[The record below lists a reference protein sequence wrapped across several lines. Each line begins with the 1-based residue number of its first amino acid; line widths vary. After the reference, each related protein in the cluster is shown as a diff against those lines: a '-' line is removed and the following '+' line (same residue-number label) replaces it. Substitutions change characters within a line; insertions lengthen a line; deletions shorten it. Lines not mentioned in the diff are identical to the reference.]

1 MIRNEIFKLIIETN
15 RLSQAS
21 IITLAIRRDVTIVKM
36 RILLL
41 VAMIIVNV
49 VEITLAS
56 TLMTVKE
63 IERVTTIIRETKRVP
78 PTTNLTENEIAQ
90 ETDTTT
96 RMPKTIKV
104 MRNKITSDQTKNE
117 LIIKTITKNL
127 AAITRTSEKS
137 CTENLIQADT
147 RRTANGT
154 TKVR

>member
-78 PTTNLTENEIAQ
+78 STTNLTENEIAQ

-104 MRNKITSDQTKNE
+104 MKNKITSDQTKNE

-127 AAITRTSEKS
+127 AAITKTSEKS

>member
-63 IERVTTIIRETKRVP
+63 IERVTTII
-78 PTTNLTENEIAQ
+78 
-90 ETDTTT
+90 
-96 RMPKTIKV
+96 
-104 MRNKITSDQTKNE
+104 
-117 LIIKTITKNL
+117 
-127 AAITRTSEKS
+127 
-137 CTENLIQADT
+137 
-147 RRTANGT
+147 
-154 TKVR
+154 

>member
-78 PTTNLTENEIAQ
+78 STTNLTENEIAQ

-104 MRNKITSDQTKNE
+104 MKNKITSDQTKNE